1 MATAHTSNSLV
12 ISNELTHDSLRALTV
27 GEIDV
32 IWHRAFYPAEACLA
46 ALPRITAACK
56 DAQYTLTA
64 DLQSIGTSSGEAAE
78 SQANRERYLDTAAAT
93 TRAIRDGLF
102 RGVLSP
108 PDRLRLLIDEYW
120 PHGASVAHD
129 AASGRQLLP
138 AILRRWPSGGHA
150 NPHIDQNDTSLITH
164 LKIARRIGT
173 NVYLEVPPGAH
184 GGEIEFWSRINEAD
198 YLKIKRGD
206 YGLDRS
212 TLGEPAYSLL
222 PAQGDLVMFDA
233 SIIHGVARVARGSRV
248 TAACF
253 LGYVSPSS
261 PMVIFA

>member
-1 MATAHTSNSLV
+1 MSTHTSRSLE
-12 ISNELTHDSLRALTV
+12 ISNELTHDSLQALTV

-32 IWHRAFYPAEACLA
+32 IWHKAFYPAEACRE
-46 ALPRITAACK
+46 ALPRITTACEN
-56 DAQYTLTA
+56 AQYTLTT

-93 TRAIRDGLF
+93 TRTIRDHLF
-102 RGVLSP
+102 RGALSP
-108 PDRLRLLIDEYW
+108 PDRLRLLVDEYW

-129 AASGRQLLP
+129 AADGRQLLP

-173 NVYLEVPPGAH
+173 NVYLEVPPGDQ
-184 GGEIEFWSRINEAD
+184 GGEIEFWSRIDEAS
-198 YLKIKRGD
+198 YTSVKRRD

-233 SIIHGVARVARGSRV
+233 SIVHGVARVASGSRV

-253 LGYVSPSS
+253 LGYVSSAS
-261 PMVIFA
+261 PLVIFA